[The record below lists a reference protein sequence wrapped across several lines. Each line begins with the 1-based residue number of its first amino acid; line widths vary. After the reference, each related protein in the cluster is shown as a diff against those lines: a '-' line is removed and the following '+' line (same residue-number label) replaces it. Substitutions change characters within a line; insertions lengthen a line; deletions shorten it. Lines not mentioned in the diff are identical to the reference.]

1 MNFGERA
8 AARRKSKELKNELK
22 DLRKDFLGVGYD
34 KTLVANLLKEF
45 QDTVELADTLQS
57 DYVEAGEHLRQARE
71 AIMKLLDC
79 MGESPVVEVQASMD
93 TLIADLEQVYHD
105 CSIREDDIDFQ
116 STIQCLKQMVAEVA
130 KQGDAFGTGGMQAI
144 MLRSELE
151 NVKAVLDDAAG
162 WRAPDFLALAYYF
175 LHEDKDNLKEMEN
188 DQRNQYV
195 LTYLKEN
202 YMDDFLYKC
211 KRAGIE
217 ERIQSLMQEYIYE

>member
-22 DLRKDFLGVGYD
+22 DLRKDILGVGYD

-57 DYVEAGEHLRQARE
+57 DYVEAGEYLRQARE

-79 MGESPVVEVQASMD
+79 MGESPVPEVQASMD

>member
-22 DLRKDFLGVGYD
+22 NLRKDFLGVGYD

-57 DYVEAGEHLRQARE
+57 DYVEAGEYLRQARE

-79 MGESPVVEVQASMD
+79 MGESPVPEVQASLD

-175 LHEDKDNLKEMEN
+175 LHEDKDNLKDMEN

>member
-22 DLRKDFLGVGYD
+22 NLRKNFLNVGYD
-34 KTLVANLLKEF
+34 KALVANLLKEL
-45 QDTVELADTLQS
+45 QETVELADTLQS
-57 DYVEAGEHLRQARE
+57 DYAEAGEHLRQARE
-71 AIMKLLDC
+71 EIMKLLDC
-79 MGESPVVEVQASMD
+79 MGESPAGEVQASMNA
-93 TLIADLEQVYHD
+93 LIADLEQVYHD
-105 CSIREDDIDFQ
+105 CSIREDDLDFQ
-116 STIQCLKQMVAEVA
+116 STISCLKQMVAEVA
-130 KQGDAFGTGGMQAI
+130 KQGDAFGAGGMQAI

-162 WRAPDFLALAYYF
+162 WKAPDFLALAYYF
-175 LHEDKDNLKEMEN
+175 LHEDKDTLKEMEN
-188 DQRNQYV
+188 EQRNQYV

>member
-57 DYVEAGEHLRQARE
+57 DYVEAGEYLRQARE

-79 MGESPVVEVQASMD
+79 MGESPVPEVQASMD

-130 KQGDAFGTGGMQAI
+130 KQGEAFGTGGMQAI

>member
-57 DYVEAGEHLRQARE
+57 DDVEAGEHLRQARE

-79 MGESPVVEVQASMD
+79 MGESPVPEVQASMD

-217 ERIQSLMQEYIYE
+217 ERIQVLMQEYIYE

>member
-1 MNFGERA
+1 M
-8 AARRKSKELKNELK
+8 
-22 DLRKDFLGVGYD
+22 
-34 KTLVANLLKEF
+34 
-45 QDTVELADTLQS
+45 ELADTLQS
-57 DYVEAGEHLRQARE
+57 DYVEAGEYLRQARE

-79 MGESPVVEVQASMD
+79 MGESPVPEVQASMD

>member
-57 DYVEAGEHLRQARE
+57 DYVEAGEYLRQARE